1 MCDVVFFE
9 RKPRQLLSPRM
20 YLLRKCS
27 AKRRLEDGRGG
38 ASGALLPGEEEA
50 AVAVCEAGGG
60 IKRQKRWWGGG
71 VRGVWVRRIWPRR
84 PAAAGH

>member
-1 MCDVVFFE
+1 MWFTFHPSDVDLSLGTPVE

-27 AKRRLEDGRGG
+27 AKRGLEDSRGG
-38 ASGALLPGEEEA
+38 DFVEGKIIDGAAGALLPVEEEA

-60 IKRQKRWWGGG
+60 IKRQKQ
-71 VRGVWVRRIWPRR
+71 
-84 PAAAGH
+84 